1 VLLLTAEGN
10 KTFDRVVKDHLII
23 ATSNATKIF
32 GLSDKEN

>member
-23 ATSNATKIF
+23 AASNATRTF
-32 GLSDKEN
+32 GLSDI